1 MRSVLHVDMD
11 AFYASV
17 EQRDRP
23 ELRGLPVAVGGGGE
37 RGVVMT
43 ASYEARAFGVGSA
56 MPTVIAR
63 RRCPELVVVAPRF
76 EAYQAASKAVRTI
89 FERVTDLVE
98 PLALDEA
105 YLDVTHPTGAPRE
118 GAPAPAGPLDID
130 TATALA
136 RALLATITDEVGL
149 SASAGVAPGKF
160 LAKVASGTRKPAGL
174 TVVRPEEAQA
184 FTDALPIER
193 FFGVGPKTAERFR
206 AIGIASGAD
215 LRVRDE
221 SELVE
226 RFGKLGA
233 FLHRIA
239 HTDDPRPVVPDRA
252 RKSIGAERTF
262 GRDLRTVSELAPELA
277 KACSTVGARLER
289 GALAARTVT
298 VKVKYADFRIVTRS
312 TTPANPV
319 ANPQELWHVAE
330 RLAFEV
336 ARPPGA
342 VRLIGVAA
350 SGLLPVAARVVQ
362 APLFEPVPDPAIDRV

>member
-1 MRSVLHVDMD
+1 MRSVVHVDMD

-23 ELRGLPVAVGGGGE
+23 ELRGLPLAVGGGGE

-63 RRCPELVVVAPRF
+63 RRCPELVVVPPRF
-76 EAYQAASKAVRTI
+76 EAYQAASRAVRTI

-105 YLDVTHPTGAPRE
+105 YLDVTHAIGGPRE
-118 GAPAPAGPLDID
+118 GAPAPATPLDVD
-130 TATALA
+130 AATALA
-136 RALLATITDEVGL
+136 REVLATIADEVGL

-160 LAKVASGTRKPAGL
+160 LAKVASGTHKPAGC

-193 FFGVGPKTAERFR
+193 FFGVGPKTAERLR
-206 AIGIASGAD
+206 ALGIAIGAD
-215 LRVRDE
+215 LRARDE
-221 SELVE
+221 AELVE

-233 FLHRIA
+233 FLARIA
-239 HTDDPRPVVPDRA
+239 RADDPRPVVPDRR

-262 GRDLRTVSELAPELA
+262 GRDLRSVSELAPELA
-277 KACSTVGARLER
+277 KACAAVGARLER
-289 GALAARTVT
+289 GELAARTIT

-312 TTPANPV
+312 ATPRNPV
-319 ANPQELWHVAE
+319 ADALELWPVAE

-350 SGLLPVAARVVQ
+350 SGLIPLAARVVQ
-362 APLFEPVPDPAIDRV
+362 GPLFASPLDRR